1 MNQRPS
7 SIRRQQGYSSTP
19 FRGGPILNLPEPIG
33 PLVLLTAVISF
44 SAPAIGGTATA
55 PGPLFDALSFVPIR
69 FLADLEGGNFLGALT
84 SLVGHVFL
92 HGSLMH
98 LGLNMVWLMA
108 FGSGIARR
116 LCVEGLPQDRSRNIL
131 VFMTFYIA
139 CGIAGG
145 LAQFAADPL
154 SGAVVVG
161 ASGAISGLMAGT
173 LRFALRLFVPMGA
186 EYGPLAPL
194 WARPVL
200 ISSAVYIGLNVAIGA
215 SQALMPGEGP
225 LIAWEAH
232 VGGFL
237 FGLLAFPLF
246 DRLAKRPPLPFGL
259 G

>member
-33 PLVLLTAVISF
+33 PLVLVTAIISF
-44 SAPAIGGTATA
+44 AAPAIGATQSA
-55 PGPLFDALSFVPIR
+55 PGPLFDAMSFVPIR
-69 FLADLEGGNFLGALT
+69 FLADLEGGNYFGAVV
-84 SLVGHVFL
+84 SLLGHVFL

-116 LCVEGLPQDRSRNIL
+116 LCVEGLPQDRAWNLLI
-131 VFMTFYIA
+131 FMAFYIA

-145 LAQFAADPL
+145 LSQFAADPL
-154 SGAVVVG
+154 SGVTVVG

-173 LRFALRLFVPMGA
+173 LRFALRLFVPVGA
-186 EYGPLAPL
+186 EYGPLAPP

-200 ISSAVYIGLNVAIGA
+200 ISSMVYVGLNVAIGV
-215 SQALMPGEGP
+215 SQGLMPDDGP
-225 LIAWEAH
+225 MIAWEAH

-237 FGLLAFPLF
+237 FGLFAFPLF